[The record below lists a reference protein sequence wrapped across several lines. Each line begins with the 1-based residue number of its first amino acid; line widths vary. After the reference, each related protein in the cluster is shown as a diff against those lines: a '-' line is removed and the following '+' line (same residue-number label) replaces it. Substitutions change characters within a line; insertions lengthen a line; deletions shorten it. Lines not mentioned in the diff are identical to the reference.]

1 MRAWLLTAT
10 LVLSSGALAQAAT
23 QSIPDAAT
31 CARMIAPTR
40 TLPPTL
46 QSTLHATLNAYQGN
60 MTRLTRLFMTRVP
73 TAEEQ
78 RDARVMQRELEGYT
92 TRLLGTVGW
101 PADPVLQSS
110 LGHLLT
116 SPAQQWC
123 AGQAALKT
131 GTAPWTAANL
141 IDQALLR
148 LTGKQRYGTVLF
160 TTGRRMKLAD
170 LEDAQGVDARRAA
183 IGLSPLAQSISEA
196 EAALP
201 PRAAPPGL
209 ARPVVLREVCKPYTT
224 EKALNTPLTPE
235 RIDTLIDEAAAWVEQ
250 DQASRTGRPGARDM
264 TAVDADTTAWLKKVL
279 RESGWPSANRSDPDL
294 AFNAWLLAQHA
305 DRAPMVQECVL
316 DLISQQRSTLR
327 EAQNYAYL
335 TDRVRI
341 GSGQPQVYGTQ
352 VQYDDV
358 QGKASPLSLED
369 PARVDQRRAA
379 VGLEP
384 LADYLKG
391 FEKRR

>member
-1 MRAWLLTAT
+1 MRAWILTAS
-10 LVLSSGALAQAAT
+10 LVLSSGTLAQT
-23 QSIPDAAT
+23 PPQTPDPAT
-31 CARMIAPTR
+31 CARMVAPTQLLSPTFKG
-40 TLPPTL
+40 TLLGTL
-46 QSTLHATLNAYQGN
+46 RAYHGN
-60 MTRLTRLFMTRVP
+60 LLRLTQLFTTRVP
-73 TAEEQ
+73 TAQEQ
-78 RDARVMQRELEGYT
+78 RTLLALQRELEDYT
-92 TRLLGTVGW
+92 GRLLGTVGW
-101 PADPVLQSS
+101 PSDPEVQSALAPVLINP
-110 LGHLLT
+110 G
-116 SPAQQWC
+116 QQWC

-141 IDQALLR
+141 IDRALLNM
-148 LTGKQRYGTVLF
+148 TGKQRYGTVLF
-160 TTGRRMKLAD
+160 TTGRRVKLAD
-170 LEDAQGVDARRAA
+170 LEDAEGVDARRAA
-183 IGLSPLAQSISEA
+183 IGLKPLAESISEA

-201 PRAAPPGL
+201 PRATPPGL

-224 EKALNTPLTPE
+224 EQALNTPLSPE

-294 AFNAWLLAQHA
+294 ASNAWLLAQHA

-358 QGKASPLSLED
+358 QGKASPLRLED
-369 PARVDQRRAA
+369 PARVDERRAT
-379 VGLEP
+379 VGLGS
-384 LADYLKG
+384 LAEYLKG